1 MYEGRGMMN
10 DVQIII
16 SLYEVKVIVMVKV
29 VLFTIQEDDTI

>member
-1 MYEGRGMMN
+1 MMN